1 MKKEEKGER
10 EEVMSKAGKPR
21 WQYFSPIRWPP
32 PGSEDTRNWGVHKT
46 FISNGEQTENMT
58 ATYWG

>member
-21 WQYFSPIRWPP
+21 WQYFSPISLPP
-32 PGSEDTRNWGVHKT
+32 NSGDKRNKEVNKTAGS
-46 FISNGEQTENMT
+46 GEELNECMT

>member
-10 EEVMSKAGKPR
+10 EEVMSKPAKPR
-21 WQYFSPIRWPP
+21 WQYLFPISLPP
-32 PGSEDTRNWGVHKT
+32 NNGGNRNEEVNKT
-46 FISNGEQTENMT
+46 ASGGEELNECMT